1 MKILSRVLL
10 PAVLAAG
17 ICTSAAHAQ
26 MLPGASP
33 DYAGMDRE
41 FRSTTLREVNN
52 LVEGLRAGWQQH
64 NARSVADLYTDNAV
78 LVLPEQ
84 AALHGHKAIEQGLAR
99 VLPHAG
105 GIQLSLV
112 DSDVSTSLAFTS
124 GEFYYED
131 TSGEASVPVS
141 GTYTLVMKGNG
152 RGGWKIRSLVFNP
165 TPAAPAASAT
175 ATAAPAAAPAG
186 TAAQA
191 PAAPAGTMPA
201 TPPAS

>member
-1 MKILSRVLL
+1 LKILSRVLL
-10 PAVLAAG
+10 PAAVAAAL
-17 ICTSAAHAQ
+17 CTSAAHAQ

-52 LVEGLRAGWQQH
+52 LVEGLRAGWQQRD
-64 NARSVADLYTDNAV
+64 ARGVADLYTDNAV

-84 AALHGHKAIEQGLAR
+84 EAIHGHKDIQAGLAR

-105 GIQLSLV
+105 GIQLSIV

-124 GEFYYED
+124 GQFYYED
-131 TSGEASVPVS
+131 TSGQASVPVS

-152 RGGWKIRSLVFNP
+152 RGGWKIRSLIFNP
-165 TPAAPAASAT
+165 SPSAPAAT
-175 ATAAPAAAPAG
+175 TTAAAVPAATP
-186 TAAQA
+186 TQA
-191 PAAPAGTMPA
+191 PAAPAGTTPAPA